1 MLKYCEKT
9 TSGHSVFQHNPD
21 CQCAIKHLIKAEG
34 GKGNLFKYDRAL
46 NLDKVEEKLAQKE
59 KRRGKKKTMDVFWG
73 VSENE
78 INGKAAL
85 IEFKFN
91 VKNPKN
97 LKKTELEGKV
107 KGSMIII
114 GTEIPVYNKYC
125 FVFSPGV
132 HQQAIYQFHRLF
144 NGNPNSPYKAITEKE
159 LHELYW

>member
-125 FVFSPGV
+125 FVRAYMLSFARSFPTYPC
-132 HQQAIYQFHRLF
+132 AIRTVVTAVMYMALQTGYLL
-144 NGNPNSPYKAITEKE
+144 S
-159 LHELYW
+159 L